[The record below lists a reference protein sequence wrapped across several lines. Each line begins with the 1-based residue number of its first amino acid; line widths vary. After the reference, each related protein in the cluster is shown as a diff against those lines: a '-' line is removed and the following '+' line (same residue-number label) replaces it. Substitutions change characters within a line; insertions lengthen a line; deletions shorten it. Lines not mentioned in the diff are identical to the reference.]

1 MLGGSFD
8 PIVALSHAAAR
19 TEKLKIGSHM
29 VLPGRDPFRLAKE
42 LAHLDRMSNGRL
54 LLIAVLG
61 LPDDREIAA
70 QGVERPERGAMLAE
84 IIPLLRRLW
93 SGETVSCEGGYY
105 KLLEAR
111 VDLLPKQKP

>member
-1 MLGGSFD
+1 
-8 PIVALSHAAAR
+8 
-19 TEKLKIGSHM
+19 M

-42 LAHLDRMSNGRL
+42 LAHLDRMSDGRL

-111 VDLLPKQKP
+111 VDLLPKQKPLEIWLGGTVPSALRRAG